1 MQQEVQLLGKQ
12 SVVVFQVVAK
22 EWEGFDRRAATDH
35 HLGASLRKQVE
46 RGELLEQAHLIR
58 RAQDGHRAGQTN
70 ASRSSSRCSQDH
82 RRRKV
87 EELAFVVFANSENI
101 QTDLVRLLDA
111 LEQLAHAVYG
121 ACCQAG
127 VVEPGGK
134 AINSYFHLCLPCIRG
149 RRILSDGLELDFD
162 RGSVAHEDA
171 ASLERHIPVQ
181 TEVLPIE
188 LCHR

>member
-1 MQQEVQLLGKQ
+1 
-12 SVVVFQVVAK
+12 
-22 EWEGFDRRAATDH
+22 
-35 HLGASLRKQVE
+35 
-46 RGELLEQAHLIR
+46 
-58 RAQDGHRAGQTN
+58 RAQTGHRAGQTN
-70 ASRSSSRCSQDH
+70 ASRAPCRCSQNH
-82 RRRKV
+82 RRCRV
-87 EELAFVVFANSENI
+87 EELAFVVFADSENI

-111 LEQLAHAVYG
+111 LEQLAHAVYRAG
-121 ACCQAG
+121 CQAG
-127 VVEPGGK
+127 VVEPGGE

-188 LCHR
+188 LCHRCKASDCLAEWVGANAVKRDIKRDLAGLSADREIAGDLESVPVRQ